1 MATATNSRIF
11 GVSHS
16 GAINTI
22 PGFTNSGRLH
32 AADTQSTPQNNSYA
46 NVFWCNGV
54 DESRFTWSIAY
65 IIRDSEGNATVSTT
79 VGVDPE
85 GDYVG
90 EAGTA
95 DAYIRFKGGSGNA
108 AFIAACQHIV
118 SLNEA
123 AGYAYGNPAPVNGTA
138 AEWKTWMDANADYWT
153 NFVSV
158 ATTTTTEGP
167 SETYNYFYGT
177 ICTTSTTVQ
186 IRSTRP
192 ALEWTAPATYNL
204 AGGLMSQEVANLFP
218 EGLHAIVNLTGES
231 NVDNYNAEG
240 ANQITFNTAPPTATC
255 SETP

>member
-54 DESRFTWSIAY
+54 DELRFTWSIAY
-65 IIRDSEGNATVSTT
+65 IIKDSEGNATVSTT

-85 GDYVG
+85 PRDYVG

-95 DAYIRFKGGSGNA
+95 PAYIRFKGGSGNA

-123 AGYAYGNPAPVNGTA
+123 AGYAYANPTPVGGTA

-153 NFVSV
+153 NFDPAL
-158 ATTTTTEGP
+158 ATTTTTTDAP
-167 SETYNYFYGT
+167 VNYFYWTYYECTNPSNVGT
-177 ICTTSTTVQ
+177 LQTEIAIAAGEAYDITTGAQS
-186 IRSTRP
+186 
-192 ALEWTAPATYNL
+192 
-204 AGGLMSQEVANLFP
+204 
-218 EGLHAIVNLTGES
+218 EGLVPSGIIVIQTQADASTPDIILGN
-231 NVDNYNAEG
+231 
-240 ANQITFNTAPPTATC
+240 PPTATC
-255 SETP
+255 GETP